1 MNIGRKVLI
10 FDLGGVILDIH
21 AEKTFSA
28 LAELGLQPSFLNEA
42 YCVND
47 SMMQRFER
55 GLLSVD
61 EMFSYVEGALD
72 CTHVLSPQELRSRV
86 VDAWCAML
94 GDIDEAKLHSIS
106 ELRAKGY
113 RVLLLSNTNEVH
125 WGAVEQKFMEKGFLP
140 SNCFDKLYLSYK
152 MGYIKPGQEIFLQ
165 LLKSE
170 GVSAG
175 DCIFF
180 DDSQANCDAAKEL
193 GIDAVLVERNTSW
206 NKNIINV

>member
-28 LAELGLQPSFLNEA
+28 FAELGLQPSFLNEA

-55 GLLSVD
+55 GLLSAD

-72 CTHVLSPQELRSRV
+72 STHGLSPQELRSKV
-86 VDAWCAML
+86 VNAWCAML
-94 GDIDEAKLHSIS
+94 GDIDEAKLHRIS

-125 WGAVEQKFMEKGFLP
+125 WAAVEKKFMEKGFLP
-140 SNCFDKLYLSYK
+140 SDCFDKLYLSYK
-152 MGYIKPGQEIFLQ
+152 MGYIKPGREIFLQ

-206 NKNIINV
+206 HENIINV